1 MIQISDKSQGL
12 SGLGRGARGLQ
23 GMGGFPERAA
33 ATTGRLL
40 SKWARCPVL
49 RSFPIPESVMG
60 GAVGGGGSRG
70 DGKITRDLGGRE
82 DRWPDQNLQ
91 EEDIYK
97 K

>member
-1 MIQISDKSQGL
+1 MGTVPSPQKL
-12 SGLGRGARGLQ
+12 SNSRVCDGRGG
-23 GMGGFPERAA
+23 
-33 ATTGRLL
+33 
-40 SKWARCPVL
+40 
-49 RSFPIPESVMG
+49 
-60 GAVGGGGSRG
+60 GGGGSRG